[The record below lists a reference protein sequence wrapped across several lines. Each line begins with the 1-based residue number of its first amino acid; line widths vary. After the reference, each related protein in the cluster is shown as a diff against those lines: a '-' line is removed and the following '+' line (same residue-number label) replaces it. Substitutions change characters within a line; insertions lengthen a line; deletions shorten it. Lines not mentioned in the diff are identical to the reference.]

1 MPALAKANAKPDQ
14 LLLRMRATD
23 SASGVSRLTLSK
35 LAATLDTSETQ
46 VTHLALARLA
56 REVLPTY
63 APDDGPLT
71 RSQLAA
77 IRKAEPQGRVKSV
90 KSSLF

>member
-1 MPALAKANAKPDQ
+1 MPATAKPDQ
-14 LLLRMRATD
+14 LLLRMRPAD
-23 SASGVSRLTLSK
+23 SASGISRVTLSK
-35 LAATLDTSETQ
+35 LAATLDTTETQ

-56 REVLPTY
+56 REVLPAY

-71 RSQLAA
+71 RAQLAA
-77 IRKAEPQGRVKSV
+77 IRKAEPQGRARSV

>member
-1 MPALAKANAKPDQ
+1 MPATARAESKPGQ
-14 LLLRMRATD
+14 LLLRLRPAD
-23 SASGVSRLTLSK
+23 SASGISRLTLSK
-35 LAATLDTSETQ
+35 LAASLDTSETQ

-56 REVLPTY
+56 REMLPAY

-71 RSQLAA
+71 RAQLAA

>member
-1 MPALAKANAKPDQ
+1 MPATAKPDQ
-14 LLLRMRATD
+14 LLLRMRPAD
-23 SASGVSRLTLSK
+23 SASGISRITLSRL
-35 LAATLDTSETQ
+35 ATMLDTTETQ

-63 APDDGPLT
+63 APDDGQLT
-71 RSQLAA
+71 RAQLAA
-77 IRKAEPQGRVKSV
+77 IRKAEPQGRARSV

>member
-1 MPALAKANAKPDQ
+1 MPALAKADARPDQ
-14 LLLRMRATD
+14 LLLRMRLAD
-23 SASGVSRLTLSK
+23 SASGISRLTLSK

-63 APDDGPLT
+63 TSDDGPLT
-71 RSQLAA
+71 RAQLAA
-77 IRKAEPQGRVKSV
+77 IRKAEPQGRAKSV